1 MFNLNFR
8 KLLFNGI
15 WNSGETGTNSP
26 QFENPTNV
34 IDINGATKQI
44 GSASSSSEAEY
55 TFNSIIHALN
65 RVVKNAVSAN
75 VGQSYFKLGTGT
87 TTPTEDDYNI
97 ETEASNLVINQISQT
112 TTATFEKAYT
122 LNITNTG
129 SSATI
134 LSEIVQVLKLFN
146 PTTDMEVAISRTAM
160 AVSFAAGE
168 TKTIMVEVSL

>member
-1 MFNLNFR
+1 MFNLNFK

-15 WNSGETGTNSP
+15 WNAGQAGTAGP

-44 GSASSSSEAEY
+44 GSSSSSLEAEY
-55 TFNSIIHALN
+55 TFNTIIHALN
-65 RVVKNAVSAN
+65 RVAKNAVSAN
-75 VGQSYFKLGTGT
+75 VGQSYFKVGTGT

-97 ETEASNLVINQISQT
+97 ETEASDLVINQLAQT
-112 TTATFEKAYT
+112 TTATFEKAYN

-129 SSATI
+129 SSAIT
-134 LSEIVQVLKLFN
+134 LSEIVQVLRVYGN
-146 PTTDMEVAISRTAM
+146 NDIAISRTRT

>member
-15 WNSGETGTNSP
+15 WNSGQAGTAPP

-44 GSASSSSEAEY
+44 GSSSSSSQAEY

-65 RVVKNAVSAN
+65 RVAKNAGSAN
-75 VGQSYFKLGTGT
+75 EGQSYFKLGTGT
-87 TTPTEDDYNI
+87 TTPTENDYNI
-97 ETEASNLVINQISQT
+97 ETEASDLVINQIMQAT
-112 TTATFEKAYT
+112 TPTFEKTYN

-129 SSATI
+129 SSPIT
-134 LSEIVQVLKLFN
+134 LSEIVQVLRVYGN
-146 PTTDMEVAISRTAM
+146 NDIAISRTVK

-168 TKTIMVEVSL
+168 TKTIMIEVSI

>member
-15 WNSGETGTNSP
+15 WNSGDVGAQPP
-26 QFENPTNV
+26 QFNNPTNV
-34 IDINGATKQI
+34 IDINGATKLV
-44 GSASSSSEAEY
+44 GSTQVSDAKD

-65 RVVKNAVSAN
+65 MFATNAVSAR

-87 TTPTEDDYNI
+87 TTPAEDDYNI
-97 ETEASNLVINQISQT
+97 ETEASDLVINQITQT
-112 TTATFEKAYT
+112 TTATFEKVYN

-129 SSATI
+129 SSAIT
-134 LSEIVQVLKLFN
+134 LSEVVQVLKLYN
-146 PTTDMEVAISRTAM
+146 NNEVAISRTATE
-160 AVSFAAGE
+160 VSFAAGE

>member
-15 WNSGETGTNSP
+15 WNSGQAGTNYP
-26 QFENPTNV
+26 QFEIPTNI

-44 GSASSSSEAEY
+44 GSSSSSEAES

-65 RVVKNAVSAN
+65 RVVKNAESAN
-75 VGQSYFKLGTGT
+75 VGQTYFKLGTGT

-97 ETEASNLVINQISQT
+97 ETEASDLVINQVTQT
-112 TTATFEKAYT
+112 TTATFEKAYN

-129 SSATI
+129 SSPIT
-134 LSEIVQVLKLFN
+134 LSEVVQVLRVYN
-146 PTTDMEVAISRTAM
+146 NNDIAISRTAVS
-160 AVSFAAGE
+160 VSFAAGE
-168 TKTIMVEVSL
+168 TKTIMVEVSI

>member
-1 MFNLNFR
+1 MFNLNFK

-15 WNSGETGTNSP
+15 WNSGQAGTNGP

-44 GSASSSSEAEY
+44 GSSASSYDAEF

-65 RVVKNAVSAN
+65 RVAKNAESAN
-75 VGQSYFKLGTGT
+75 VGQEYFKLGTGT
-87 TTPTEDDYNI
+87 TTPTEEDYDI
-97 ETEASNLVINQISQT
+97 KTEASDLVINQLAQT
-112 TTATFEKAYT
+112 TTATFEKAYN

-129 SSATI
+129 SSPIT
-134 LSEIVQVLKLFN
+134 LSEVVQVLRLYGDN
-146 PTTDMEVAISRTAM
+146 DIAISRTAT
-160 AVSFAAGE
+160 AVSFAPGE